1 MLPNRLQLNS
11 RVEEQLKRLKINTG
25 LAPNISSRI
34 AFFRSVERGYRFEG
48 GDYKTDGKMNMDKAT
63 WLGDTSVAI
72 ELTLKMLYPQL
83 EGKFLMQAWAAHI
96 EDGIASLRNYKSIRE
111 FAESVCKSAK

>member
-11 RVEEQLKRLKINTG
+11 RVEEQLKRLKSYTD

-34 AFFRSVERGYRFEG
+34 AFFRSVESGYRFDG

-63 WLGDTSVAI
+63 WLGDTGVAV
-72 ELTLKMLYPQL
+72 ELVLKMLYPQL
-83 EGKFLMQAWAAHI
+83 EGRVLMQAWAAHI
-96 EDGIASLRNYKSIRE
+96 EDGIASLRNHKDIRE
-111 FAESVCKSAK
+111 FSEAI